1 MKQGFG
7 LLDHCIF
14 DHLRYFL
21 FATGSPFFILFF
33 VTRFLG
39 VSSLLLIGI
48 IGMAVS
54 FSIVASTYFAWG
66 RDALVRHRQT
76 RRALIFAALPCALLH
91 LAFLI
96 TGWALIFIV
105 KIHWH
110 FSTVFLY
117 STLFPPM
124 SAFLGVLGV
133 GTGYFADERV
143 VPAYW
148 TVIFFAIALIFCAL
162 LVATAVIA
170 YEKGVREDEKIE
182 QMAARGEVYVRKTYA
197 KRMRFIPIL
206 NLGSFFPWMIR
217 HMIHPEAR
225 MREVIPPILVMLL
238 SGTGYYFLVLFLGTL
253 VQSVLLYY
261 VLIALGVYLLG
272 LFLSFVELI
281 DEKKYDFLDRS

>member
-7 LLDHCIF
+7 FLDHCIF

-48 IGMAVS
+48 IGMAAS

-133 GTGYFADERV
+133 GAGYFADERV

-148 TVIFFAIALIFCAL
+148 TVIFLRLRSFSARFLWQRRSSPMKRACARMKRSSRWRHGVRSTCERPMRSGCAL
-162 LVATAVIA
+162 YRFSIS
-170 YEKGVREDEKIE
+170 
-182 QMAARGEVYVRKTYA
+182 AR
-197 KRMRFIPIL
+197 FS
-206 NLGSFFPWMIR
+206 LG
-217 HMIHPEAR
+217 
-225 MREVIPPILVMLL
+225 
-238 SGTGYYFLVLFLGTL
+238 
-253 VQSVLLYY
+253 
-261 VLIALGVYLLG
+261 
-272 LFLSFVELI
+272 
-281 DEKKYDFLDRS
+281 